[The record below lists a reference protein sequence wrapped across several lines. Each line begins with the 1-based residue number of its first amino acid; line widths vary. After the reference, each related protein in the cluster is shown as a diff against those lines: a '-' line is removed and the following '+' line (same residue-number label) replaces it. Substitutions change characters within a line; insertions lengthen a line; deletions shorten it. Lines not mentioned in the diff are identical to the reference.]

1 MKLKVTRILPVAI
14 AAVLPLLFCLGC
26 GSTPSAQAPA
36 AETASVNASGVE
48 VQRPKPVII
57 DWMNS
62 NLGIPEKPDWLAPLV
77 LGNSQGLIS
86 AYNVPSGN
94 VVKYSVATN
103 ANRDNARVQAGLL
116 FAAKTANE
124 LKQYV
129 VTAAAQTLDQGQ
141 VDIVEEITTAT
152 KVETAGLGVVCEFWQ
167 YVENTDP
174 TNNMKTRNYVY
185 YIVYQ
190 CPQDIWNKLVAKYL
204 LDVVGQLPDRRSQEN
219 MASALGEITEK
230 SKTQEQR
237 DEAQFQQELDLRAQ
251 AARDAHAREM
261 ARINQQTIQSQ
272 NAADVAKVQAQGDS
286 DARYAA
292 YKSGDATTAAVAST
306 TAADGPWVDALKVAA
321 GVIF

>member
-1 MKLKVTRILPVAI
+1 M
-14 AAVLPLLFCLGC
+14 
-26 GSTPSAQAPA
+26 PSAQAPA
-36 AETASVNASGVE
+36 AQAAPANASGVE

-62 NLGIPEKPDWLAPLV
+62 NLGIPEKPDWLVPLV
-77 LGNSQGLIS
+77 LGNSQGVIS
-86 AYNVPSGN
+86 AYGVSPDD

-103 ANRDNARVQAGLL
+103 PNRDNARVQAGLL

-152 KVETAGLGVVCEFWQ
+152 KVETAGLGVVCDFWQ
-167 YVENTDP
+167 HVENTDP

-185 YIVYQ
+185 YIVYH
-190 CPQDIWNKLVAKYL
+190 CPQDTWNKLVAKYL
-204 LDVVGQLPDRRSQEN
+204 LDVVGKLPDRRSQEN

-230 SKTQEQR
+230 SKTQERR

-251 AARDAHAREM
+251 AAKDAQAREM
-261 ARINQQTIQSQ
+261 ARINQQTVQSQ
-272 NAADVAKVQAQGDS
+272 NAASVATAQVQADA

-292 YKSGDATTAAVAST
+292 YKYGDSTTAAVAST
-306 TAADGPWVDALKVAA
+306 TAADGPWVDALKIAA
-321 GVIF
+321 GIIF